1 MFAML
6 LLGSAWASPGYPGEV
21 QTDLGA
27 GCVPQCTICHA
38 TNAGGGGTVT
48 QDFGL
53 AMMDRGLTGGS
64 DYEALAT
71 SLDAMTSEGV
81 DSDGDGTIDTDE
93 LAGGTDPN
101 PGGATFCDVVTPK
114 YGCLNTAASP
124 ASVLAVAAGLLAVG
138 LARRR

>member
-1 MFAML
+1 MLATL
-6 LLGSAWASPGYPGEV
+6 LLGTAWASPGYPGEI

-38 TNAGGGGTVT
+38 TNSGGAGTVV
-48 QDFGL
+48 QDFGM
-53 AMMDRGLTGGS
+53 AMQDRGLTGGS
-64 DYEALAT
+64 DYTALAT
-71 SLDAMTSEGV
+71 ALDAMTSDGV

-101 PGGATFCDVVTPK
+101 PDGVAFCDVVTPN
-114 YGCLNTAASP
+114 YGCFNTAASP
-124 ASVLAVAAGLLAVG
+124 ASAVAVAAGLLAVG